1 MSNKPHLRPHKKQ
14 RQASRTT
21 RVLVLLLFIAIFV
34 LAIALAAT
42 GRGVPAG
49 RIIPLRVGGGRS
61 VATSPIFPALVG
73 RVPSGGSQ
81 RRLALSAPQVH
92 P

>member
-14 RQASRTT
+14 KQRRRTT
-21 RVLVLLLFIAIFV
+21 TLLVLLLFVGLFV

-49 RIIPLRVGGGRS
+49 RILP
-61 VATSPIFPALVG
+61 
-73 RVPSGGSQ
+73 
-81 RRLALSAPQVH
+81 
-92 P
+92 